1 MLPKRQPSFLPLLK
15 VLGRIDRTTNM
26 SLRAHA
32 PVLRER
38 RRADDRRLID
48 PPFPPDFIGAAVA
61 FESAVAG
68 VVRVVG
74 RVVLVAEV
82 FNNVVFD

>member
-15 VLGRIDRTTNM
+15 MLSRIDGATNM
-26 SLRAHA
+26 ALRPHA

-38 RRADDRRLID
+38 RRANDRGLVD

-68 VVRVVG
+68 VVGIVRW
-74 RVVLVAEV
+74 VVLVSKV